1 MEEHH
6 QRGKLQIPT
15 LTNKFHDRFFCQLL
29 RITSPHFFSHPCFR
43 FAAPCG
49 FLPCKTDIPN
59 PSVLLTHKHT
69 CASIDYAV
77 LIPSLALFFCTVF
90 YHIQKAAFFQY
101 FSSVFLFRP
110 LFSFHFAVHY
120 NSLPS
125 GMPFR
130 ITWPEGHQRFL
141 IPDFSNR
148 VVRIT
153 KNQKRSL
160 QICRSVKDLQRFLCI
175 ILTRK
180 RPRYNANTTMISE
193 IVPVKTNLRAIRIF
207 KWLLRLKC
215 HSKHVRIDHTI

>member
-1 MEEHH
+1 MIDSSVNCCVSH
-6 QRGKLQIPT
+6 R
-15 LTNKFHDRFFCQLL
+15 
-29 RITSPHFFSHPCFR
+29 RIFSHIPVSVSQRHADF
-43 FAAPCG
+43 
-49 FLPCKTDIPN
+49 FLVKPTFQIRLCCLLISTP
-59 PSVLLTHKHT
+59 VLPL
-69 CASIDYAV
+69 IYAV
-77 LIPSLALFFCTVF
+77 LIPSLTLFFCTVF

-141 IPDFSNR
+141 IPDFSDR

-160 QICRSVKDLQRFLCI
+160 QICRSVKDLQRLLCI
-175 ILTRK
+175 LCIRK

-193 IVPVKTNLRAIRIF
+193 IIPVKTNLRAIRIF